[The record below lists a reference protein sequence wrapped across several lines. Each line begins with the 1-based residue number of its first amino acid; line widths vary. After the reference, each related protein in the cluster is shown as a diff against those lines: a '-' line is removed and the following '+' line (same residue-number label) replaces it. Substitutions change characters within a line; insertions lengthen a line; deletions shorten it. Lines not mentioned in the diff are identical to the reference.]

1 MHGVDN
7 SSAPLYSDKNVEITP
22 SWLSVGQTRYAIR
35 TVVRLD
41 NQESQPRVGIAY
53 VFFFGAILLM
63 AYSLFQF
70 KNPELPV
77 LIPWLML
84 LASFL
89 IWVYSGW
96 VAFSSKTRYRLL
108 VTLLDGHEVSIETAA
123 KSTATS
129 MLTALTLAMDWHR
142 NEDILIEAE
151 RASHVR
157 RRQASSSHG
166 GASHNERGDKHL
178 SEPEQ
183 KQADKERRHVQKLM
197 PLLAAILKGR
207 G

>member
-1 MHGVDN
+1 MHGIDN
-7 SSAPLYSDKNVEITP
+7 SSAPLYSDKLVEITP

-63 AYSLFQF
+63 AYSLYQF

-84 LASFL
+84 LASFV

-96 VAFSSKTRYRLL
+96 VAFSSKARYRLL
-108 VTLLDGHEVSIETAA
+108 VTLLNGHEVGIETAE
-123 KSTATS
+123 KPTAAAR
-129 MLTALTLAMDWHR
+129 LAALTQAMDWHR
-142 NEDILIEAE
+142 NEDILIDAE

-157 RRQASSSHG
+157 RRQASSSRG
-166 GASHNERGDKHL
+166 GAVYNESDDDL
-178 SEPEQ
+178 STEAEHQ
-183 KQADKERRHVQKLM
+183 QADKEGRHLNKLM

-207 G
+207 R